1 MLNVRV
7 VVTDGAA
14 QVRDAVAVMQL
25 LMWLERA
32 VPKGGETELTASDYV
47 NLCRR

>member
-1 MLNVRV
+1 MRV
-7 VVTDGAA
+7 VATDGAV

-32 VPKGGETELTASDYV
+32 VPKGGETELTASEYV
-47 NLCRR
+47 NSCRR